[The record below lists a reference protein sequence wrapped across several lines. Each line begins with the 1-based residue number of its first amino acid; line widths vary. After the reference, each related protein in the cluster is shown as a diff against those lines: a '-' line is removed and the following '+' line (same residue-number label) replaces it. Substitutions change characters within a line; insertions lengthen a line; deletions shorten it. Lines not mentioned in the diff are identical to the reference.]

1 MKAILETRDLVK
13 YYGKG
18 DNLVKAIDHTDLII
32 EPGEFTAN
40 CRTFW
45 IGKKYSSSYAGRIGP
60 S

>member
-32 EPGEFTAN
+32 EPGEFTA
-40 CRTFW
+40 
-45 IGKKYSSSYAGRIGP
+45 IV
-60 S
+60 